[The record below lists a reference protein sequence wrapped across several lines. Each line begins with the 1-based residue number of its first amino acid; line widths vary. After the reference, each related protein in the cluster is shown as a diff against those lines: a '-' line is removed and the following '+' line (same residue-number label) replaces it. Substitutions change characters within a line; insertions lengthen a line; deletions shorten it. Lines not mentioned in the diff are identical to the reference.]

1 MTPVLFLIIMKKMNV
16 FLGVSAST
24 GISIGKAFV
33 IPEAVKRVIPQFPVS
48 ISQIEQEWSRFIK
61 AKAKISGK
69 IQKSLEEI
77 NNESK
82 QDKIQREVL
91 ETYLLMLDD
100 PVFLQEVKQ
109 NLEANPF
116 NIEYILDVKTEEYA
130 NRLRISGNAYLT
142 ERAQDICDIF
152 GRVLNELLNIH
163 VFNIN
168 QVPDGAVI
176 VGREMNPSDAIILS
190 KRKIAG
196 LVLTEGGTS
205 SHVAILAR
213 NYGIPAVFGIEKI
226 TKEVHHGEKLIVD
239 GTAGELITDPDAQTL
254 SDYSEKIKIEQE
266 HRAKILAFRDKPA
279 QTKDG
284 TRFSLMANIGT
295 PEEAKM
301 ALEEG
306 ADGIGLFRTEFLFMQ
321 ESVTTHLHNHAMSE
335 EKQFDAYKSVLET
348 MQGKP
353 VTIRTLDAGGDKVIA
368 SIDRPDGVE
377 KNPLMGL
384 RAIRLTLN
392 FPKLFKTQLRALY
405 RASVYGNLK
414 IMLPL
419 ITNVDQVVKTKELIA
434 EVMEELDADGIPYNK
449 DVPVGIMV
457 ETAAAGITADCLAKI
472 SDFFSIGTNDLTQY
486 TIGVDRENQ
495 TIANLYNEFHLAV
508 LRLIQH
514 TIEAAEAENIPVSV
528 CGEMAGKTDSV
539 LVLAGMGIRTLS
551 MGIHNIPYVKELLS
565 SISIAEL
572 QSISSKSLN
581 NL

>member
-1 MTPVLFLIIMKKMNV
+1 MNII
-16 FLGVSAST
+16 LGTSASS
-24 GISIGKAFV
+24 GISTGKAFV
-33 IPEAVKRVIPQFPVS
+33 IPEQVERIIPQFPVS
-48 ISQIEQEWSRFIK
+48 SSEIEKEWERFSK
-61 AKAKISGK
+61 AKSKITDK
-69 IQKSLEEI
+69 ILKQLEGLSPD
-77 NNESK
+77 SK
-82 QDKIQREVL
+82 QDKIQKELL

-100 PVFLQEVKQ
+100 PVFLQEVRQ
-109 NLEANPF
+109 NLEENPF

-130 NRLRISGNAYLT
+130 DRLRNSGNEYLT

-152 GRVLNELLNIH
+152 GSVLNELLNIH
-163 VFNIN
+163 VFNIE

-176 VGREMNPSDAIILS
+176 VARDLSPSDAIIFT

-196 LVLTEGGTS
+196 LALAEGGTS

-213 NYGIPAVFGIEKI
+213 NYGIPAVFALENI
-226 TKEVHHGEKLIVD
+226 TKEVLQGSKLIVD
-239 GTAGELITDPDAQTL
+239 GTAGEVIVSPDIQTL
-254 SDYSEKIKIEQE
+254 SDYTAKIEKELEHKEKILK
-266 HRAKILAFRDKPA
+266 FRDIPA

-284 TRFSLMANIGT
+284 TRFTLLANIGT
-295 PEEAKM
+295 PEEAKL
-301 ALEEG
+301 ALDQG

-321 ESVTTHLHNHAMSE
+321 ETTTATLRNHVMTE
-335 EKQFDAYKSVLET
+335 DEQFDAYRTVLET
-348 MQGKP
+348 MKDKP
-353 VTIRTLDAGGDKVIA
+353 VTIRTLDAGGDKII
-368 SIDRPDGVE
+368 SSLELPTSQE

-419 ITNVDQVVKTKELIA
+419 ITTTEQVVKAKELISEVQA
-434 EVMEELDADGIPYNK
+434 ELENEGIPFIK

-457 ETAAAGITADCLAKI
+457 ETAAAGITADCFAKI

-486 TIGVDRENQ
+486 TLGVDRENLLVSP
-495 TIANLYNEFHLAV
+495 LYNEFHLAV

-514 TIEAAEAENIPVSV
+514 TIEAAESEKIPVSV

-539 LVLAGMGIRTLS
+539 LILAGMGIRTLS
-551 MGIHNIPYVKELLS
+551 MGINNIPYIKELLS

-572 QSISSKSLN
+572 QSISAKSLN

>member
-1 MTPVLFLIIMKKMNV
+1 MNII
-16 FLGVSAST
+16 LGISASS
-24 GISIGKAFV
+24 GISTGKAFV
-33 IPEAVKRVIPQFPVS
+33 IPEQVERIIPQFPVS
-48 ISQIEQEWSRFIK
+48 SSEIEKEWERFSK
-61 AKAKISGK
+61 AKSKITDK
-69 IQKSLEEI
+69 ILKQLEGLSPD
-77 NNESK
+77 SK
-82 QDKIQREVL
+82 QDKIQKELL

-100 PVFLQEVKQ
+100 PVFLQEVRQ
-109 NLEANPF
+109 NLEENPF

-130 NRLRISGNAYLT
+130 DRLRNSGNEYLT

-152 GRVLNELLNIH
+152 GSVLNELLNIH
-163 VFNIN
+163 VFNIE

-176 VGREMNPSDAIILS
+176 VARDLSPSDAIIFT

-196 LVLTEGGTS
+196 LALAEGGTS

-213 NYGIPAVFGIEKI
+213 NYGIPAVFALENI
-226 TKEVHHGEKLIVD
+226 TKEVLQGSKLIVD
-239 GTAGELITDPDAQTL
+239 GTAGEVIVSPDIQTL
-254 SDYSEKIKIEQE
+254 SDYTAKIEKELEHKEKILKFKDI
-266 HRAKILAFRDKPA
+266 PA

-284 TRFSLMANIGT
+284 TRFTLLANIGT
-295 PEEAKM
+295 PEEAKL
-301 ALEEG
+301 ALDQG

-321 ESVTTHLHNHAMSE
+321 ETTTATLRNHVMTE
-335 EKQFDAYKSVLET
+335 DEQFDAYRTVLET
-348 MQGKP
+348 MKDKP
-353 VTIRTLDAGGDKVIA
+353 VTIRTLDAGGDKII
-368 SIDRPDGVE
+368 SSLELPTSQE

-405 RASVYGNLK
+405 RASVFGNLK

-419 ITNVDQVVKTKELIA
+419 ITTTEQVVKAKELISEVQA
-434 EVMEELDADGIPYNK
+434 ELENEGIPFNK

-457 ETAAAGITADCLAKI
+457 ETAAAGITADCFAKI

-486 TIGVDRENQ
+486 TLGVDRENLLVSP
-495 TIANLYNEFHLAV
+495 LYNEFHLAV

-514 TIEAAEAENIPVSV
+514 TIEAAESEKIPVSV

-539 LVLAGMGIRTLS
+539 LILAGMGIRTLS
-551 MGIHNIPYVKELLS
+551 MGINNIPYIKELLS

>member
-1 MTPVLFLIIMKKMNV
+1 MNII
-16 FLGVSAST
+16 LGISASS
-24 GISIGKAFV
+24 GISTGKAFV
-33 IPEAVKRVIPQFPVS
+33 IPEQVERIIPQFPVS
-48 ISQIEQEWSRFIK
+48 SSEIEKEWERFSK
-61 AKAKISGK
+61 AKSKITDK
-69 IQKSLEEI
+69 ILKQLEGLSPD
-77 NNESK
+77 SK
-82 QDKIQREVL
+82 QDKIQKELL

-100 PVFLQEVKQ
+100 PVFLQEVRQ
-109 NLEANPF
+109 NLEENPF

-130 NRLRISGNAYLT
+130 DRLRNSGNEYLT

-152 GRVLNELLNIH
+152 GSVLNELLNIH
-163 VFNIN
+163 VFNIE

-176 VGREMNPSDAIILS
+176 VARDLSPSDAIIFT

-196 LVLTEGGTS
+196 LALAEGGTS

-213 NYGIPAVFGIEKI
+213 NYGIPAVFALENI
-226 TKEVHHGEKLIVD
+226 TKEVLQGSKLIVD
-239 GTAGELITDPDAQTL
+239 GTAGEVIVSPDIQTL
-254 SDYSEKIKIEQE
+254 SDYTAKIEKELEHKEKILKFKDI
-266 HRAKILAFRDKPA
+266 PA

-284 TRFSLMANIGT
+284 TRFTLLANIGT
-295 PEEAKM
+295 PEEAKL
-301 ALEEG
+301 ALDQG

-321 ESVTTHLHNHAMSE
+321 ETTTATLRNHVMTE
-335 EKQFDAYKSVLET
+335 DEQFDAYRTVLET
-348 MQGKP
+348 MMDKP
-353 VTIRTLDAGGDKVIA
+353 VTIRTLDAGGDKII
-368 SIDRPDGVE
+368 SSLELPTSQE

-419 ITNVDQVVKTKELIA
+419 ITTTEQVVKAKELISEVQA
-434 EVMEELDADGIPYNK
+434 ELENEGIPFNK

-457 ETAAAGITADCLAKI
+457 ETAAAGITADCFAKI

-486 TIGVDRENQ
+486 TLGVDRENLLVSP
-495 TIANLYNEFHLAV
+495 LYNEFHLAV

-514 TIEAAEAENIPVSV
+514 TIEAAESEKIPVSV

-539 LVLAGMGIRTLS
+539 LILAGMGIRTLS
-551 MGIHNIPYVKELLS
+551 MGINNIPYIKELLS

>member
-1 MTPVLFLIIMKKMNV
+1 MNII
-16 FLGVSAST
+16 LGTSASS
-24 GISIGKAFV
+24 GISTGKAFV
-33 IPEAVKRVIPQFPVS
+33 IPEQVERIIPQFPVS
-48 ISQIEQEWSRFIK
+48 SSEIEKEWERFSK
-61 AKAKISGK
+61 AKSKITDK
-69 IQKSLEEI
+69 ILKQLEGLSPD
-77 NNESK
+77 SK
-82 QDKIQREVL
+82 QDKIQKELL

-100 PVFLQEVKQ
+100 PVFLQEVRQ
-109 NLEANPF
+109 NLEENPF

-130 NRLRISGNAYLT
+130 DRLRNSGNEYLT

-152 GRVLNELLNIH
+152 GSVLNELLNIH
-163 VFNIN
+163 VFNIE

-176 VGREMNPSDAIILS
+176 VARDLSPSDAIIFT

-196 LVLTEGGTS
+196 LALAEGGTS

-213 NYGIPAVFGIEKI
+213 NYGIPAVFALENI
-226 TKEVHHGEKLIVD
+226 TKEVLQGSKLIVD
-239 GTAGELITDPDAQTL
+239 GTAGEVIVSPDIQTL
-254 SDYSEKIKIEQE
+254 SDYTAKIEKELKHKEKILKFNDI
-266 HRAKILAFRDKPA
+266 PA

-284 TRFSLMANIGT
+284 TRFTLLANIGT
-295 PEEAKM
+295 PEEAKL
-301 ALEEG
+301 ALDQG

-321 ESVTTHLHNHAMSE
+321 ETTTATLRNHVMTE
-335 EKQFDAYKSVLET
+335 DEQFDAYRTVLET
-348 MQGKP
+348 MKDKP
-353 VTIRTLDAGGDKVIA
+353 VTIRTLDAGGDKII
-368 SIDRPDGVE
+368 SSLELPTSQE

-419 ITNVDQVVKTKELIA
+419 ITTTEQVVKAKELISEVQA
-434 EVMEELDADGIPYNK
+434 ELENEGIPFNK

-457 ETAAAGITADCLAKI
+457 ETAAAGITADCFAKI

-486 TIGVDRENQ
+486 TLGVDRENLLVSP
-495 TIANLYNEFHLAV
+495 LYNEFHLAV

-514 TIEAAEAENIPVSV
+514 TIEAAESEKIPVSV

-539 LVLAGMGIRTLS
+539 LILAGMGIRTLS
-551 MGIHNIPYVKELLS
+551 MGINNIPYIKELLS

-572 QSISSKSLN
+572 QSISAKSLN

>member
-1 MTPVLFLIIMKKMNV
+1 MNII
-16 FLGVSAST
+16 LGISASS
-24 GISIGKAFV
+24 GISTGKAFV
-33 IPEAVKRVIPQFPVS
+33 IPEQVERIIPQFPVS
-48 ISQIEQEWSRFIK
+48 SSEIEKEWERFSK
-61 AKAKISGK
+61 AKSKITDK
-69 IQKSLEEI
+69 ILKQLEGLSPD
-77 NNESK
+77 SK
-82 QDKIQREVL
+82 QDKIQKELL

-100 PVFLQEVKQ
+100 PVFLQEVRQ
-109 NLEANPF
+109 NLEENPF

-130 NRLRISGNAYLT
+130 DRLRNSGNEYLT

-152 GRVLNELLNIH
+152 GSVLNELLNIH
-163 VFNIN
+163 VFNIE

-176 VGREMNPSDAIILS
+176 VARDLSPSDAIIFT

-196 LVLTEGGTS
+196 LALAEGGTS

-213 NYGIPAVFGIEKI
+213 NYGIPAVFALENI
-226 TKEVHHGEKLIVD
+226 TKEVLQGSKLIVD
-239 GTAGELITDPDAQTL
+239 GTAGEVIVSPDIQTL
-254 SDYSEKIKIEQE
+254 SDYTAKIEKELKHKEKILKFKDI
-266 HRAKILAFRDKPA
+266 PA

-284 TRFSLMANIGT
+284 TRFTLLANIGT
-295 PEEAKM
+295 PEEAKL
-301 ALEEG
+301 ALDQG

-321 ESVTTHLHNHAMSE
+321 ETTTATLRNHVMTE
-335 EKQFDAYKSVLET
+335 DEQFDAYRTVLET
-348 MQGKP
+348 MKDKP
-353 VTIRTLDAGGDKVIA
+353 VTIRTLDAGGDKII
-368 SIDRPDGVE
+368 SSLELPTSQE

-419 ITNVDQVVKTKELIA
+419 ITTTEQVVKAKELISEVQA
-434 EVMEELDADGIPYNK
+434 ELENEGIPFNK

-457 ETAAAGITADCLAKI
+457 ETAAAGITADCFAKI

-486 TIGVDRENQ
+486 TLGVDRENLLVSP
-495 TIANLYNEFHLAV
+495 LYNEFHLAV

-514 TIEAAEAENIPVSV
+514 TIEAAESEKIPVSV

-539 LVLAGMGIRTLS
+539 LILAGMGIRTLS
-551 MGIHNIPYVKELLS
+551 MGINNIPYIKELLS

-572 QSISSKSLN
+572 QSISAKSLN

>member
-1 MTPVLFLIIMKKMNV
+1 MNII
-16 FLGVSAST
+16 LGISASS
-24 GISIGKAFV
+24 GISTGKAFV
-33 IPEAVKRVIPQFPVS
+33 IPEQVERIIPQFPVS
-48 ISQIEQEWSRFIK
+48 SSEIEKEWERFSK
-61 AKAKISGK
+61 AKSKITDK
-69 IQKSLEEI
+69 ILKQLEGLSPD
-77 NNESK
+77 SK
-82 QDKIQREVL
+82 QDKIQKELL

-100 PVFLQEVKQ
+100 PVFLQEVRQ
-109 NLEANPF
+109 NLEENPF

-130 NRLRISGNAYLT
+130 DRLRNSGNEYLT

-152 GRVLNELLNIH
+152 GSVLNELLNIH
-163 VFNIN
+163 VFNIE

-176 VGREMNPSDAIILS
+176 VARDLSPSDAIIFT

-196 LVLTEGGTS
+196 LALAEGGTS

-213 NYGIPAVFGIEKI
+213 NYGIPAVFALENI
-226 TKEVHHGEKLIVD
+226 TKEVLQGSKLIVD
-239 GTAGELITDPDAQTL
+239 GTAGEVIVSPDIQTL
-254 SDYSEKIKIEQE
+254 SDYTAKIEKELEHKEKILK
-266 HRAKILAFRDKPA
+266 FRDIPA

-284 TRFSLMANIGT
+284 TRFTLLANIGT
-295 PEEAKM
+295 PEEAKL
-301 ALEEG
+301 ALDQG

-321 ESVTTHLHNHAMSE
+321 ETTTATLRNHVMTE
-335 EKQFDAYKSVLET
+335 DEQFDAYRTVLET
-348 MQGKP
+348 MKDKP
-353 VTIRTLDAGGDKVIA
+353 VTIRTLDAGGDKII
-368 SIDRPDGVE
+368 SSLELPTSQE

-419 ITNVDQVVKTKELIA
+419 ITTTEQVVKAKELISEVQA
-434 EVMEELDADGIPYNK
+434 ELENEGIPFIK

-457 ETAAAGITADCLAKI
+457 ETAAAGITADCFAKI

-486 TIGVDRENQ
+486 TLGVDRENLLVSP
-495 TIANLYNEFHLAV
+495 LYNEFHLAV

-514 TIEAAEAENIPVSV
+514 TIEAAESEKIPVSV

-539 LVLAGMGIRTLS
+539 LILAGMGIRTLS
-551 MGIHNIPYVKELLS
+551 MGINNIPYIKELLS

-572 QSISSKSLN
+572 QSISAKSLN

>member
-1 MTPVLFLIIMKKMNV
+1 MNII
-16 FLGVSAST
+16 LGISASS
-24 GISIGKAFV
+24 GISTGKAFV
-33 IPEAVKRVIPQFPVS
+33 IPEQVERIIPQFPVS
-48 ISQIEQEWSRFIK
+48 SSEIEKEWERFSK
-61 AKAKISGK
+61 AKSKITDK
-69 IQKSLEEI
+69 ILKQLEGLSPD
-77 NNESK
+77 SK
-82 QDKIQREVL
+82 QDKIQKELL

-100 PVFLQEVKQ
+100 PVFLQEVRQ
-109 NLEANPF
+109 NLEENPF

-130 NRLRISGNAYLT
+130 DRLRNSGNEYLT

-152 GRVLNELLNIH
+152 GSVLNELLNIH
-163 VFNIN
+163 VFNIE

-176 VGREMNPSDAIILS
+176 VARDLSPSDAIIFT

-196 LVLTEGGTS
+196 LALAEGGTS

-213 NYGIPAVFGIEKI
+213 NYGIPAVFALENI
-226 TKEVHHGEKLIVD
+226 TKEVLQGSKLIVD
-239 GTAGELITDPDAQTL
+239 GTAGEVIVSPDIQTL
-254 SDYSEKIKIEQE
+254 SDYTAKIEKELEHKEKILRFKDI
-266 HRAKILAFRDKPA
+266 PA

-284 TRFSLMANIGT
+284 TRFTLLANIGT
-295 PEEAKM
+295 PEEAKL
-301 ALEEG
+301 ALDQG

-321 ESVTTHLHNHAMSE
+321 ETTTATLRNHVMTE
-335 EKQFDAYKSVLET
+335 DEQFDAYRTVLET
-348 MQGKP
+348 MKDKP
-353 VTIRTLDAGGDKVIA
+353 VTIRTLDAGGDKII
-368 SIDRPDGVE
+368 SSLELPTSQE

-419 ITNVDQVVKTKELIA
+419 ITTTEQVVKAKELISEVQA
-434 EVMEELDADGIPYNK
+434 ELENEGIPFNK

-457 ETAAAGITADCLAKI
+457 ETAAAGITADCFAKI

-486 TIGVDRENQ
+486 TLGVDRENLLVSP
-495 TIANLYNEFHLAV
+495 LYNEFHLAV

-514 TIEAAEAENIPVSV
+514 TIEAAESEKIPVSV

-539 LVLAGMGIRTLS
+539 LILAGMGIRTLS
-551 MGIHNIPYVKELLS
+551 MGINNIPYIKELLS

>member
-1 MTPVLFLIIMKKMNV
+1 MNII
-16 FLGVSAST
+16 LGISASS
-24 GISIGKAFV
+24 GISTGKAFV
-33 IPEAVKRVIPQFPVS
+33 IPEQVERIIPQFPVS
-48 ISQIEQEWSRFIK
+48 SSEIEKEWERFSK
-61 AKAKISGK
+61 AKSKITDKILKQLEGLSPDSKQNK
-69 IQKSLEEI
+69 IQKEL
-77 NNESK
+77 
-82 QDKIQREVL
+82 L

-100 PVFLQEVKQ
+100 PVFLQEVRQ
-109 NLEANPF
+109 NLEENPF

-130 NRLRISGNAYLT
+130 DRLRNSGNEYLT

-152 GRVLNELLNIH
+152 GSVLNELLNIH
-163 VFNIN
+163 VFNIE

-176 VGREMNPSDAIILS
+176 VARDLSPSDAIIFT

-196 LVLTEGGTS
+196 LALAEGGTS

-213 NYGIPAVFGIEKI
+213 NYGIPAVFALENI
-226 TKEVHHGEKLIVD
+226 TKEVLQGSKLIVD
-239 GTAGELITDPDAQTL
+239 GTAGEVIVSPDIQTL
-254 SDYSEKIKIEQE
+254 SDYTAKIEKELKHKEKILKFKDI
-266 HRAKILAFRDKPA
+266 PA

-284 TRFSLMANIGT
+284 TRFTLLANIGT
-295 PEEAKM
+295 PEEAKL
-301 ALEEG
+301 ALDQG

-321 ESVTTHLHNHAMSE
+321 ETTTATLRNHVMTE
-335 EKQFDAYKSVLET
+335 DEQFDAYRTVLET
-348 MQGKP
+348 MKDKP
-353 VTIRTLDAGGDKVIA
+353 VTIRTLDAGGDKII
-368 SIDRPDGVE
+368 SSLELPTSQE

-419 ITNVDQVVKTKELIA
+419 ITTTEQVVKAKELISEVQA
-434 EVMEELDADGIPYNK
+434 ELENEGIPFNK

-457 ETAAAGITADCLAKI
+457 ETAAAGITADCFAKI

-486 TIGVDRENQ
+486 TLGVDRENLLVSP
-495 TIANLYNEFHLAV
+495 LYNEFHLAV

-514 TIEAAEAENIPVSV
+514 TIEAAESEKIPVSV

-539 LVLAGMGIRTLS
+539 LILAGMGIRTLS
-551 MGIHNIPYVKELLS
+551 MGINNIPYIKELLS